1 MEIVRK
7 PGDTKLVAT
16 EKRRNY
22 LVPKPNYH
30 ATKFLTE
37 NLLPIE
43 MTETQILTDKPI
55 YLGLSTLD
63 LSKTVMYELLYNYI
77 KPK

>member
-22 LVPKPNYH
+22 LVPEPNYH

-43 MTETQILTDKPI
+43 MTETQILTDKSI